1 MINGLKVKRYAQTKG
16 ISVGVVFCL
25 HTKQD
30 KGDKKMEKTI
40 ERVKKIISYSELD
53 MLKGLVCEIGENVS
67 IQLNVGTTANRLGA
81 TRSAATSVLRL
92 LEVAGVL
99 ETRSMGTR
107 GTYIKVIDRQALKEI
122 IRE

>member
-1 MINGLKVKRYAQTKG
+1 MINGLKAKRYAQAKG
-16 ISVGVVFCL
+16 ISAGVVFCL

-40 ERVKKIISYSELD
+40 ERVKKIISCSELD
-53 MLKGLVCEIGENVS
+53 TLRVLADEMGENVS
-67 IQLNVGTTANRLGA
+67 IQLRLKTTADRLGVA
-81 TRSAATSVLRL
+81 RSVVTNTLRL

-99 ETRSMGTR
+99 ETRSMGMR